1 MTQRTN
7 ERVAYHN
14 GEIKPESRVLVSFR
28 DRGFTMGEAVFDTAR
43 TVRHKP
49 FKLEEHVDRL
59 FRSMRYLQID
69 AGLGRDE
76 FVSISHEVLERNLH
90 LIAPDEDYWL
100 FQRVSPGVRD
110 PFFGEEAGEPTVIV
124 ECTPLPLKARAPLFR
139 DGVRVR
145 IPATRRTP
153 PDAMSPRAKTH
164 NYINLQLA
172 DREVRAQ
179 DPQAWAILLDHDG
192 NIAEGLGSNIFFVRD
207 GELLTPRARF
217 VLPGISRET
226 VFDLAGEEGHRGAR
240 DRPRP
245 VRRFHLR
252 RVLPDLDEP
261 VHGAGV
267 VGQRPPGRRRSRAGT
282 GHHAAR
288 RSLQA
293 PARLRLRGAVHQQAL
308 IRARLEPTRHAPGRR
323 PWDRGRPA

>member
-1 MTQRTN
+1 MAQLTN

-28 DRGFTMGEAVFDTAR
+28 DRGFKFGEAVFDTAR

-49 FKLEEHVDRL
+49 FRLEEHVDRL

-76 FVSISHEVLERNLH
+76 MVSISNEVLERNLH

-100 FQRVSPGVRD
+100 FQRVSPGVAD
-110 PFFGEEAGEPTVIV
+110 PFLGEEEAEPTVII
-124 ECTPLPLKARAPLFR
+124 ECTPLPLRARAPLYR
-139 DGVRVR
+139 DGVRVQV
-145 IPATRRTP
+145 PATRRTP
-153 PDAMSPRAKTH
+153 PDAVSPRAKTQ
-164 NYINLQLA
+164 NYINLLIA

-179 DPQAWAILLDHDG
+179 DAHAWAVLLDHDG

-226 VFDLAGEEGHRGAR
+226 VVELAGEEGIAVHET
-240 DRPRP
+240 
-245 VRRFHLR
+245 
-252 RVLPDLDEP
+252 DLDLFDAFTSDECFLSSTSLCMVP
-261 VHGAGV
+261 VSSVNGRPIGDGAV
-267 VGQRPPGRRRSRAGT
+267 PGPVT
-282 GHHAAR
+282 
-288 RSLQA
+288 
-293 PARLRLRGAVHQQAL
+293 ARLMEAYKRLLDFDFVAQYTN
-308 IRARLEPTRHAPGRR
+308 RL
-323 PWDRGRPA
+323 

>member
-1 MTQRTN
+1 MVQLTN

-28 DRGFTMGEAVFDTAR
+28 DRGFTLGEAVFDTAR

-49 FKLEEHVDRL
+49 FKLEEHIDRL

-69 AGLGRDE
+69 AGLGPDE

-179 DPQAWAILLDHDG
+179 DPDAWAILLDHDG

-226 VFDLAGEEGHRGAR
+226 VIDLAGEEGIAVREADLDLYDAFTCDECFLTSTSLCMVPVSSVNG
-240 DRPRP
+240 RP
-245 VRRFHLR
+245 VGDGA
-252 RVLPDLDEP
+252 VPGP
-261 VHGAGV
+261 V
-267 VGQRPPGRRRSRAGT
+267 T
-282 GHHAAR
+282 
-288 RSLQA
+288 
-293 PARLRLRGAVHQQAL
+293 ARLVEAYKRLLDFDFVAQYTNKL
-308 IRARLEPTRHAPGRR
+308 
-323 PWDRGRPA
+323 

>member
-1 MTQRTN
+1 MAQLTN

-28 DRGFTMGEAVFDTAR
+28 DRGFKFGEAVFDTAR

-49 FKLEEHVDRL
+49 FRLEEHVDRL

-76 FVSISHEVLERNLH
+76 MVSISNEVLERNLH

-100 FQRVSPGVRD
+100 FQRVSPGVAD
-110 PFFGEEAGEPTVIV
+110 PFLGEEEAEPTVII
-124 ECTPLPLKARAPLFR
+124 ECTPLPLKARAPLYR
-139 DGVRVR
+139 DGVRVQV
-145 IPATRRTP
+145 PATRRTP
-153 PDAMSPRAKTH
+153 PDAVSPRAKTQ
-164 NYINLQLA
+164 NYINLLIA

-179 DPQAWAILLDHDG
+179 DAHAWAVLLDHDG

-226 VFDLAGEEGHRGAR
+226 VIELAGEEGIAVHET
-240 DRPRP
+240 
-245 VRRFHLR
+245 
-252 RVLPDLDEP
+252 DLDLFDAFTSDECFLSSTSLCMVP
-261 VHGAGV
+261 VSSVNGRPIGDGAV
-267 VGQRPPGRRRSRAGT
+267 PGPVT
-282 GHHAAR
+282 
-288 RSLQA
+288 
-293 PARLRLRGAVHQQAL
+293 ARLMEAYKRLLDFDFVAQYTNKL
-308 IRARLEPTRHAPGRR
+308 
-323 PWDRGRPA
+323 

>member
-1 MTQRTN
+1 MAQLTN

-28 DRGFTMGEAVFDTAR
+28 DRGFKFGEAVFDTAR

-49 FKLEEHVDRL
+49 FRLEEHVDRL

-76 FVSISHEVLERNLH
+76 MVSISNEVLERNLH

-100 FQRVSPGVRD
+100 FQRVSPGVAD
-110 PFFGEEAGEPTVIV
+110 PFLGEEEAEPTVII
-124 ECTPLPLKARAPLFR
+124 ECTPLPLKARAPLYR
-139 DGVRVR
+139 DGVRVQV
-145 IPATRRTP
+145 PATRRTP
-153 PDAMSPRAKTH
+153 PDAVSPRAKTQ
-164 NYINLQLA
+164 NYINLLIA

-179 DPQAWAILLDHDG
+179 DAHAWAVLLDHDG

-226 VFDLAGEEGHRGAR
+226 VIELAGEEGIAVHEI
-240 DRPRP
+240 
-245 VRRFHLR
+245 
-252 RVLPDLDEP
+252 DLDLFDAFTSDECFLSSTSLCMVP
-261 VHGAGV
+261 VSSVNGRPIGDGAV
-267 VGQRPPGRRRSRAGT
+267 PGPVT
-282 GHHAAR
+282 
-288 RSLQA
+288 
-293 PARLRLRGAVHQQAL
+293 ARLMEAYKRLLDFDFVAQYTN
-308 IRARLEPTRHAPGRR
+308 RL
-323 PWDRGRPA
+323 

>member
-1 MTQRTN
+1 MAQLTN

-28 DRGFTMGEAVFDTAR
+28 DRGFKFGEAVFDTAR

-49 FKLEEHVDRL
+49 FRLEEHVDRL

-76 FVSISHEVLERNLH
+76 MVSISNEVLERNLH

-100 FQRVSPGVRD
+100 FQRVSPGVAD
-110 PFFGEEAGEPTVIV
+110 PFLGEKEAAPTVII
-124 ECTPLPLKARAPLFR
+124 ECTPLPLRARAPLYR
-139 DGVRVR
+139 DGVRVQV
-145 IPATRRTP
+145 PATRRTP
-153 PDAMSPRAKTH
+153 PDAVSPRAKTQ
-164 NYINLQLA
+164 NYINLLIA

-179 DPQAWAILLDHDG
+179 DAHAWAVLLDHDG

-226 VFDLAGEEGHRGAR
+226 VIELAGEERIAVHET
-240 DRPRP
+240 
-245 VRRFHLR
+245 
-252 RVLPDLDEP
+252 DLDLFDAFTSDECFLSSTSLCMVP
-261 VHGAGV
+261 VSSVNGRPIGDGAV
-267 VGQRPPGRRRSRAGT
+267 PGPVT
-282 GHHAAR
+282 
-288 RSLQA
+288 
-293 PARLRLRGAVHQQAL
+293 ARLMEAYKRLLDFDFVAQYTN
-308 IRARLEPTRHAPGRR
+308 RL
-323 PWDRGRPA
+323 

>member
-1 MTQRTN
+1 MAQLTN

-28 DRGFTMGEAVFDTAR
+28 DRGFKFGEAVFDTAR

-69 AGLGRDE
+69 AGLSRDE
-76 FVSISHEVLERNLH
+76 MVSISNEVLERNLH

-100 FQRVSPGVRD
+100 FQRVSPGVPD
-110 PFFGEEAGEPTVIV
+110 PFLGEDGAEPTVII
-124 ECTPLPLKARAPLFR
+124 ECTPLPLKARAPLYR
-139 DGVRVR
+139 DGVRVQV
-145 IPATRRTP
+145 PATRRTP
-153 PDAMSPRAKTH
+153 PDAVSPRAKTQ
-164 NYINLQLA
+164 NYINLLIA

-179 DPQAWAILLDHDG
+179 DPQAWAVLLDHDG

-226 VFDLAGEEGHRGAR
+226 VIELAGEEGLAVHET
-240 DRPRP
+240 
-245 VRRFHLR
+245 
-252 RVLPDLDEP
+252 DLDLFDAFTSDECFMTSTSLCMVP
-261 VHGAGV
+261 VSSVNG
-267 VGQRPPGRRRSRAGT
+267 RPIGDEMPGPIT
-282 GHHAAR
+282 
-288 RSLQA
+288 
-293 PARLRLRGAVHQQAL
+293 ARLMEAYKRLLDFDFVAQYTNKL
-308 IRARLEPTRHAPGRR
+308 
-323 PWDRGRPA
+323 

>member
-1 MTQRTN
+1 MAQLTN

-28 DRGFTMGEAVFDTAR
+28 DRGFKFGEAVFDTAR

-49 FKLEEHVDRL
+49 FRLEEHVDRL

-76 FVSISHEVLERNLH
+76 IVSISNEVLERNLH

-100 FQRVSPGVRD
+100 FQRVSPGVAD
-110 PFFGEEAGEPTVIV
+110 PFLGEEEAEPTVII
-124 ECTPLPLKARAPLFR
+124 ECTPLPLKARAPLYR
-139 DGVRVR
+139 DGVRVQV
-145 IPATRRTP
+145 PATRRTP
-153 PDAMSPRAKTH
+153 PDAVSPRAKTQ
-164 NYINLQLA
+164 NYINLLIA

-179 DPQAWAILLDHDG
+179 DAHAWAVLLDHDG

-226 VFDLAGEEGHRGAR
+226 VIELAGEEGIAVHET
-240 DRPRP
+240 
-245 VRRFHLR
+245 
-252 RVLPDLDEP
+252 DLDLFDAFTSDECFLSSTSLCMVP
-261 VHGAGV
+261 VSSVNGRPIGDGAV
-267 VGQRPPGRRRSRAGT
+267 PGPVT
-282 GHHAAR
+282 
-288 RSLQA
+288 
-293 PARLRLRGAVHQQAL
+293 ARLMEAYKRLLDFDFVAQYTNKL
-308 IRARLEPTRHAPGRR
+308 
-323 PWDRGRPA
+323 

>member
-1 MTQRTN
+1 MAQLTN

-28 DRGFTMGEAVFDTAR
+28 DRGFKFGEAVFDTAR

-49 FKLEEHVDRL
+49 FRLEEHVDRL

-76 FVSISHEVLERNLH
+76 MVSISNEVLERNLH

-100 FQRVSPGVRD
+100 FQRVSPGVAD
-110 PFFGEEAGEPTVIV
+110 PFLGEKEAAPTVII
-124 ECTPLPLKARAPLFR
+124 ECTPLPLRARAPLYR
-139 DGVRVR
+139 DGVRVQV
-145 IPATRRTP
+145 PATRRTP
-153 PDAMSPRAKTH
+153 PDAVSPRAKTQ
-164 NYINLQLA
+164 NYINLLIA

-179 DPQAWAILLDHDG
+179 DAHAWAVLLDHDG

-226 VFDLAGEEGHRGAR
+226 VVELAGEEGIAVHET
-240 DRPRP
+240 
-245 VRRFHLR
+245 
-252 RVLPDLDEP
+252 DLDLFDAFTSDECFLSSTSLCMVP
-261 VHGAGV
+261 VSSVNGRPIGDGAV
-267 VGQRPPGRRRSRAGT
+267 PGPVT
-282 GHHAAR
+282 
-288 RSLQA
+288 
-293 PARLRLRGAVHQQAL
+293 ARLMEAYKRLLDFDFVAQYTN
-308 IRARLEPTRHAPGRR
+308 RL
-323 PWDRGRPA
+323 

>member
-1 MTQRTN
+1 MAQLTN

-28 DRGFTMGEAVFDTAR
+28 DRGFKFGEAVFDTAR

-49 FKLEEHVDRL
+49 FRLEEHVDRL

-76 FVSISHEVLERNLH
+76 MVSISKEVLERNLH

-100 FQRVSPGVRD
+100 FQRVSPGVAD
-110 PFFGEEAGEPTVIV
+110 PFLGEEEAEPTVII
-124 ECTPLPLKARAPLFR
+124 ECTPLPLRARAPLYR
-139 DGVRVR
+139 DGVRVQV
-145 IPATRRTP
+145 PATRRTP
-153 PDAMSPRAKTH
+153 PDAVSPRAKTQ
-164 NYINLQLA
+164 NYINLLIA

-179 DPQAWAILLDHDG
+179 DAHAWAVLLDHDG

-226 VFDLAGEEGHRGAR
+226 VIELAGEEGIAVHET
-240 DRPRP
+240 
-245 VRRFHLR
+245 
-252 RVLPDLDEP
+252 DLDLFDAFTSDECFLSSTSLCMVP
-261 VHGAGV
+261 VSSVNGRPIGDGAV
-267 VGQRPPGRRRSRAGT
+267 PGPVT
-282 GHHAAR
+282 
-288 RSLQA
+288 
-293 PARLRLRGAVHQQAL
+293 ARLMEAYKRLLDFDFVAQYTN
-308 IRARLEPTRHAPGRR
+308 RL
-323 PWDRGRPA
+323 

>member
-1 MTQRTN
+1 MAQLTN

-28 DRGFTMGEAVFDTAR
+28 DRGFKFGEAVFDTAR

-49 FKLEEHVDRL
+49 FRLEEHVDRL

-76 FVSISHEVLERNLH
+76 MVSISNEVLERNLH

-100 FQRVSPGVRD
+100 FQRVSPGVAD
-110 PFFGEEAGEPTVIV
+110 PFLGEEEAEPTVII
-124 ECTPLPLKARAPLFR
+124 ECTPLPLRARAPLYR
-139 DGVRVR
+139 DGVRVQV
-145 IPATRRTP
+145 PATRRTP
-153 PDAMSPRAKTH
+153 PDAVSPRAKTQ
-164 NYINLQLA
+164 NYINLLIA

-179 DPQAWAILLDHDG
+179 DAHAWAVLLDHDG

-226 VFDLAGEEGHRGAR
+226 VIELAGEEGIAVHET
-240 DRPRP
+240 
-245 VRRFHLR
+245 
-252 RVLPDLDEP
+252 DLDLFDAFTSDECFLSSTSLCMVP
-261 VHGAGV
+261 VSSVNGRPIGDGAV
-267 VGQRPPGRRRSRAGT
+267 PGPVT
-282 GHHAAR
+282 
-288 RSLQA
+288 
-293 PARLRLRGAVHQQAL
+293 ARLMEAYKRLLDFDFVAQYTN
-308 IRARLEPTRHAPGRR
+308 RL
-323 PWDRGRPA
+323 

>member
-1 MTQRTN
+1 MAQLTN

-28 DRGFTMGEAVFDTAR
+28 DRGFKFGEAVFDTAR

-49 FKLEEHVDRL
+49 FRLEEHVDRL

-76 FVSISHEVLERNLH
+76 MVSISNEVLERNLH

-100 FQRVSPGVRD
+100 FQRVSPGVAD
-110 PFFGEEAGEPTVIV
+110 PFLGEEEAEPTVII
-124 ECTPLPLKARAPLFR
+124 ECTPLPLKARAPLYR
-139 DGVRVR
+139 DGVRVQV
-145 IPATRRTP
+145 PATRRTP
-153 PDAMSPRAKTH
+153 PDAVSPRAKTQ
-164 NYINLQLA
+164 NYINLLIA

-179 DPQAWAILLDHDG
+179 DAHAWAVLLDHDG

-226 VFDLAGEEGHRGAR
+226 VIELAGEEGVAVHET
-240 DRPRP
+240 
-245 VRRFHLR
+245 
-252 RVLPDLDEP
+252 DLDLFDAFTSDECFLSSTSLCMVP
-261 VHGAGV
+261 VSSVNGRPIGNGV
-267 VGQRPPGRRRSRAGT
+267 PGPVT
-282 GHHAAR
+282 
-288 RSLQA
+288 
-293 PARLRLRGAVHQQAL
+293 ARLMEAYKRLLDFDFVAQYTNKL
-308 IRARLEPTRHAPGRR
+308 
-323 PWDRGRPA
+323 

>member
-1 MTQRTN
+1 MAQLTN

-28 DRGFTMGEAVFDTAR
+28 DRGFKFGEAVFDTAR

-49 FKLEEHVDRL
+49 FRLEEHVDRL

-76 FVSISHEVLERNLH
+76 MVSISNEVLERNLH

-100 FQRVSPGVRD
+100 FQRVSPGVAD
-110 PFFGEEAGEPTVIV
+110 PFLGEEEAEPTVII
-124 ECTPLPLKARAPLFR
+124 ECTPLPLRARAPLYR
-139 DGVRVR
+139 DGVRVQV
-145 IPATRRTP
+145 PATRRTP
-153 PDAMSPRAKTH
+153 PDAVSPRAKTQ
-164 NYINLQLA
+164 NYINLLIA

-179 DPQAWAILLDHDG
+179 DAHAWAVLLDHDG

-226 VFDLAGEEGHRGAR
+226 VIELAGEERIAVHET
-240 DRPRP
+240 
-245 VRRFHLR
+245 
-252 RVLPDLDEP
+252 DLDLFDAFTSDECFLSSTSLCMVP
-261 VHGAGV
+261 VSSVNGRPIGDGAV
-267 VGQRPPGRRRSRAGT
+267 PGPVT
-282 GHHAAR
+282 
-288 RSLQA
+288 
-293 PARLRLRGAVHQQAL
+293 ARLMEAYKRLLDFDFVAQYTN
-308 IRARLEPTRHAPGRR
+308 RL
-323 PWDRGRPA
+323 